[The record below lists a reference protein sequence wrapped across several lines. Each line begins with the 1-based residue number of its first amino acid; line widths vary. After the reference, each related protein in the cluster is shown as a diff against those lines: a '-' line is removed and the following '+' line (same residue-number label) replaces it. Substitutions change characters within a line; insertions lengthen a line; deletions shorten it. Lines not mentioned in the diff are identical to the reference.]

1 MAEKDIGEKTLEEY
15 NDVFADIANVIL
27 FNGEQV
33 IKEDELE
40 DAVPYSMYKID
51 DKLHEQERDCAKF
64 WKRQKMRIAL
74 CGFEN
79 QTVQDKDMPLRVIG
93 YDGAAYRAELADD
106 QQKERYPVITL
117 VLYFGETHWTTS
129 THLTD
134 CFKIDERLKPFVS
147 DYKINVIEV
156 SFRSAEQVAMFRS
169 DFKIIADFFV
179 QSRLG
184 KYKPSEDNIHHA
196 DEVFKLMSVL
206 TGDKRF
212 DESYNSYVQT
222 VKVKQGGEAMCKV
235 LDDLINEGMEKGI
248 AQGMEKGR
256 SEGAY
261 NKAIETARNFL
272 NMGLSAEQVAQGTG
286 LPLAEVQALR

>member
-1 MAEKDIGEKTLEEY
+1 M
-15 NDVFADIANVIL
+15 
-27 FNGEQV
+27 
-33 IKEDELE
+33 
-40 DAVPYSMYKID
+40 
-51 DKLHEQERDCAKF
+51 
-64 WKRQKMRIAL
+64 
-74 CGFEN
+74 
-79 QTVQDKDMPLRVIG
+79 
-93 YDGAAYRAELADD
+93 
-106 QQKERYPVITL
+106 ITL

-134 CFKIDERLKPFVS
+134 CFKIEERLKPFVS

-156 SFRSAEQVAMFRS
+156 SFLTAEQVAMFRS

-235 LDDLINEGMEKGI
+235 LDDLINEGMEKG
-248 AQGMEKGR
+248 MEKGR

-272 NMGLSAEQVAQGTG
+272 NMGLPAEQVAQGTG